1 MPLLVTDSLSKLQS
15 RHHLIGWSAS
25 LYKVSMRDTRV
36 FSMTFSW
43 QNHDQTC
50 AFTPVLSY

>member
-1 MPLLVTDSLSKLQS
+1 MSLTHSQRYKVAIIRFDS
-15 RHHLIGWSAS
+15 S
-25 LYKVSMRDTRV
+25 LHEVSMRDTGV
-36 FSMTFSW
+36 VSMTFSW